1 MVIVYVWYI
10 RVCAI
15 SKILSTQ
22 TWSGRRKEGGN
33 PCSVHLYF
41 LEIQDVNSYQGGLC
55 LLLDGS
61 RTSSMPVLGDRTWG
75 QVGETT
81 DVLT

>member
-1 MVIVYVWYI
+1 MVIVYVWYS

-22 TWSGRRKEGGN
+22 TWSGRQKEGGT
-33 PCSVHLYF
+33 PCSVHLCF

-55 LLLDGS
+55 LLLDGF
-61 RTSSMPVLGDRTWG
+61 RTSCMRVLSDRTWR
-75 QVGETT
+75 QVGETC
-81 DVLT
+81 